1 MPRVSVPPVSAR
13 PLGGSIGDGR
23 GSICALGAD
32 LGAARRDSR
41 VSTQDRV
48 RGPLRLLLETELRA
62 TLSDAG
68 PAGTRRAYPMHR
80 GGAERAAES
89 ECLSHHRERTAE
101 SRRAAAA

>member
-1 MPRVSVPPVSAR
+1 MQCTQQSLAIIQALTPPPP

-32 LGAARRDSR
+32 LGAARRNAR

-48 RGPLRLLLETELRA
+48 RGPLRRLLEPELRA

-68 PAGTRRAYPMHR
+68 PARTRRAYPMHR

-89 ECLSHHRERTAE
+89 EGLSHHRERTA
-101 SRRAAAA
+101 